1 MKKTLALVLAVLMLC
16 SVVVIAT
23 SAEEATDWEAL
34 YAKYGVNI
42 YIGAPTDTPPVLDG
56 TISTG
61 EYTFERDLEYA
72 NLWESAPGEIQS
84 GVKECYAHDAN
95 YIYYAST
102 FTQKNDNR
110 AFWVQWKPTNTF
122 DVFRDDSDLKTYYYN
137 RISLQLRWRETDGVF
152 GLQPYGSWSWT
163 RPETPIAFPTNGLAG
178 GDTEY
183 EYQYAASKI
192 TDEAAEVYT
201 KTYEV
206 RIAKSYIATVA
217 QCSVDDVRVVPYW
230 TYFHANLQNAA
241 PLSTELVIEIT
252 ETDFTC
258 YVPGDKSTYWFLVC
272 DEAPEGY
279 EPSKGQTTAPATT
292 ETPTTEGAGDATTAP
307 ATTAAPTTAATTTA
321 APTTTAKATTAA
333 ATTAAATTV
342 AAEEGG
348 CKGSIAITAL
358 AVLPTLAGGA
368 LLLKRRKED

>member
-1 MKKTLALVLAVLMLC
+1 MKKTLALILAVLMLC

-23 SAEEATDWEAL
+23 SAEETATDWEAL
-34 YAKYGVNI
+34 YRKYGINV

-61 EYTFERDLEYA
+61 EYTYERDIPYA
-72 NLWESAPGEIQS
+72 NLREDAPGEIQS
-84 GVKECYAHDAN
+84 SLKEYFAHDAN
-95 YIYYAST
+95 YIYIGAQ
-102 FTQKNDNR
+102 FEQKNDNR
-110 AFWVQWKPTNTF
+110 AYWIQWKPTNTF

-137 RISLQLRWRETDGVF
+137 RISLQLRWKEVEGEF
-152 GLQPYGSWSWT
+152 GLHTEGTWGWT
-163 RPETPIAFPTNGLAG
+163 RPETAIRFPTNGLAG
-178 GDTEY
+178 SETEY
-183 EYQYAASKI
+183 EYAASKI
-192 TDEAAEVYT
+192 TDEAAEIYT

-206 RIAKSYIATVA
+206 RIAKAYIAEA
-217 QCSVDDVRVVPYW
+217 SQSSLEDVRVMPYW
-230 TYFHANLQNAA
+230 TWFHANLCNAA
-241 PLSTELVIEIT
+241 PLSTDLVVEIS

-258 YVPGDKSTYWFLVC
+258 YVPGDKVTYWFLIC

-279 EPSKGQTTAPATT
+279 EPVLGIPQVTTPPTTETPSTTEAPATT
-292 ETPTTEGAGDATTAP
+292 TTEAP
-307 ATTAAPTTAATTTA
+307 ATTTA

>member
-1 MKKTLALVLAVLMLC
+1 MKKTLALILAVLMLC

-23 SAEEATDWEAL
+23 SAEEAADWEAL
-34 YAKYGVNI
+34 YAKYGINV

-61 EYTFERDLEYA
+61 EYTFERELEYA
-72 NLWESAPGEIQS
+72 NLWEVSPGEIQS
-84 GVKECYAHDAN
+84 SLKEYFAHDDG
-95 YIYYAST
+95 YIYIGAQ

-110 AFWVQWKPTNTF
+110 AYWIQWKPTNTF
-122 DVFRDDSDLKTYYYN
+122 DVFRDDSDLNTYYYN
-137 RISLQLRWRETDGVF
+137 RISLQLRWKEVEGEF
-152 GLQPYGSWSWT
+152 GLHTEGSWSWT

-178 GDTEY
+178 SDSEY
-183 EYQYAASKI
+183 EYAASKI

-206 RIAKSYIATVA
+206 RISKTYIATAA
-217 QCSVDDVRVVPYW
+217 QCSVSDVRVLPYW
-230 TYFHANLQNAA
+230 TFFHANLQNAA
-241 PLSTELVIEIT
+241 PLSTDLVVEIT

-258 YVPGDKSTYWFLVC
+258 YVPGDKNTFWFIVC

-279 EPSKGQTTAPATT
+279 ELSKGQTTAPATS
-292 ETPTTEGAGDATTAP
+292 EQPTTQGEG
-307 ATTAAPTTAATTTA
+307 TTAAPTTAATTTA
-321 APTTTAKATTAA
+321 ATTTAAPTTTAA
-333 ATTAAATTV
+333 ATTAAATTAATT

>member
-1 MKKTLALVLAVLMLC
+1 MKKTLALILAVLMLC

-23 SAEEATDWEAL
+23 SAEEATDWEGL
-34 YAKYGVNI
+34 YAKYGLNV

-122 DVFRDDSDLKTYYYN
+122 DIFRDDSDLRTYYYN
-137 RISLQLRWRETDGVF
+137 RISLQLRWKEVDGVF
-152 GLQPYGSWSWT
+152 CLQPHGSWGWT
-163 RPETPIAFPTNGLAG
+163 RPETPIAFPTNGFASDEG
-178 GDTEY
+178 EF
-183 EYQYAASKI
+183 EFEYAASKI
-192 TDEAAEVYT
+192 TDEAASVYT
-201 KTYEV
+201 KTYEI
-206 RIAKSYIATVA
+206 RIAKSYIAAAA
-217 QCSVDDVRVVPYW
+217 QCSVADVRVIPYW

-292 ETPTTEGAGDATTAP
+292 ETPTTEGAGTTAP

-321 APTTTAKATTAA
+321 APTTTAAATTAA
-333 ATTAAATTV
+333 ATTAATT